1 MTNITNMTNNTEYS
15 ENTIYGYCRCS
26 TNEELQD
33 ITRQID
39 ELKKLGVKDIN
50 IKYEYRSGAKEDREV
65 LNALLDTVVSGDT
78 IVATEVSRI
87 SRSTAHFCKIIELV
101 KEKHIQLILGSLNVD
116 CRDDG
121 ELDALT
127 EGMLKMFAVFSE
139 IERNITSERVKSGM
153 KHAQE
158 QGKEIGR
165 PSTTIDNI
173 PDKFKQ
179 YYPLYESGK
188 INVTDLKKL
197 TGIKS
202 RTTVYKYIKIMK
214 DNQE

>member
-1 MTNITNMTNNTEYS
+1 MTNITNNTEYS
-15 ENTIYGYCRCS
+15 DNTIYGYCRCS

-33 ITRQID
+33 ITRQIND
-39 ELKKLGVKDIN
+39 LKRLGVEEIN
-50 IKYEYRSGAKEDREV
+50 IKYEYASGMKEDRKV
-65 LNALLDTVVSGDT
+65 LNELFKTVKSGDT

-116 CRDDG
+116 CRDG
-121 ELDALT
+121 KLDAMT

-139 IERNITSERVKSGM
+139 IERNITSERVSSGM
-153 KHAQE
+153 RNAQE

-165 PSTTIDNI
+165 PSTTINSI

-179 YYPLYESGK
+179 HYPLYESGK
-188 INVTDLKKL
+188 INVTDLKNL

>member
-1 MTNITNMTNNTEYS
+1 MTNNTEYS

-33 ITRQID
+33 ITRQIND
-39 ELKKLGVKDIN
+39 LKRLGVEEIN
-50 IKYEYRSGAKEDREV
+50 IKYEYASGMKEDRKV
-65 LNALLDTVVSGDT
+65 LNELFKTVKSGDT

-116 CRDDG
+116 CRDG
-121 ELDALT
+121 KLDAMT

-139 IERNITSERVKSGM
+139 IERNITSERVSSGM
-153 KHAQE
+153 RNAQE

-165 PSTTIDNI
+165 PSTTIKNI

-179 YYPLYESGK
+179 HYPLYESGK
-188 INVTDLKKL
+188 INVTDLKNL

-202 RTTVYKYIKIMK
+202 RTTIYKYIKIMK